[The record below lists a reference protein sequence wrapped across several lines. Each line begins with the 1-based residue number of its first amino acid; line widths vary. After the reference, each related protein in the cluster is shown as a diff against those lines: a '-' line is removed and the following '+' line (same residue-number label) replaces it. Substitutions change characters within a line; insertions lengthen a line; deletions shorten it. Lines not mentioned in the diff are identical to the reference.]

1 MTKRLLIALFFSVTG
16 AAIAPSEIGAQNE
29 CEQCDQIGDLHK
41 FLGNP
46 NLCDLPDPPEDC
58 FKCIWMPREHP
69 GCHGDEE
76 EGECSD
82 HEECSAGEEQQ
93 ELLLAIA
100 HSDVSAISALIVGL
114 QGKALVNYDRSAIQV
129 RCGERLVA
137 HLLLPSALLPRVQK
151 ALGTKRP
158 ATR

>member
-1 MTKRLLIALFFSVTG
+1 MTKRLLIALSFCLTG
-16 AAIAPSEIGAQNE
+16 VAIVPLEVVAQNE
-29 CEQCDQIGDLHK
+29 CEQCEQIDELHK

-58 FKCIWMPREHP
+58 FECVWMPREHP

-82 HEECSAGEEQQ
+82 HGECETGKEQQ

-100 HSDVSAISALIVGL
+100 DSDVSAISALIVGL

-137 HLLLPSALLPRVQK
+137 HLLLPSALLPGLQK
-151 ALGTKRP
+151 ALEATRP
-158 ATR
+158 AGQ